1 MKTLILIF
9 AMMLFSINLYSAPPE
24 GCLWAPENPIGG
36 AKFTD
41 EKTNNSTPTIK
52 IDTCGL
58 YDINPNYYYFFPNSP
73 DTVGKYYTGF
83 PNITFEKSFF
93 ALKRFYTKSIWGIKM
108 PSAVFD
114 TTGKD
119 LSTLNYFTIDDID
132 ENNNQE
138 IFEAFQ
144 QVKQSFGNIKF
155 WFHLDK
161 NKSIN
166 DAWKISDSGYSFIEC
181 ETFVNTAEFEEF
193 INTIVPNVE
202 CKFLSVFAHPTS
214 VNGNPKSVFTLVLS
228 TDYNSIY
235 VKSDYV
241 IQQVTVYSLTGNKL
255 VTISDENSNT
265 ELQINISHL
274 QTGVYFIKVNNSI
287 HKFMVV
293 R

>member
-1 MKTLILIF
+1 
-9 AMMLFSINLYSAPPE
+9 
-24 GCLWAPENPIGG
+24 
-36 AKFTD
+36 
-41 EKTNNSTPTIK
+41 
-52 IDTCGL
+52 
-58 YDINPNYYYFFPNSP
+58 
-73 DTVGKYYTGF
+73 
-83 PNITFEKSFF
+83 
-93 ALKRFYTKSIWGIKM
+93 
-108 PSAVFD
+108 
-114 TTGKD
+114 
-119 LSTLNYFTIDDID
+119 
-132 ENNNQE
+132 
-138 IFEAFQ
+138 
-144 QVKQSFGNIKF
+144 
-155 WFHLDK
+155 LDK